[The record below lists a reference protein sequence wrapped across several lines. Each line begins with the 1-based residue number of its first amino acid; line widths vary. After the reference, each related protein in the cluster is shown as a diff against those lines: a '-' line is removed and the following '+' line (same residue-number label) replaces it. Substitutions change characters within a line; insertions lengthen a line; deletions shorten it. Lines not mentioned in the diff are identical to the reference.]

1 MKLNYK
7 KTMFV
12 GLAFFLISL
21 FWQAYDSII
30 PKILT
35 DKFGMSQFWSG
46 AIMAIDNILALFLL
60 PLFGTLSDKTKT
72 KRGRR
77 TPFILVGTI
86 VAATA
91 LVGLSC
97 VDSAQLK
104 SLEPITAVVD
114 RADEGYEEAMGV
126 LYDAE
131 ADTLSEAFT
140 REEFVGK
147 WESIK
152 TEVGYVELGESGDN
166 NNELVGKGE
175 SINAE
180 TEGSDNKELKK
191 LADEKY
197 AFFETEYIN
206 PARQAYAAD
215 VVSMAPSVLV
225 IFICILLVVLV
236 SMATFRSPAVAL
248 MPDVTVKPLRSKA
261 NAIINLMGTFGG
273 IIVLVLG
280 MVFGTGKP
288 HNALMN
294 YIPFLA
300 VVAGIMLVALVV
312 FLFTV
317 NEPKL
322 VRQMEE
328 DTVKYGISD
337 AEEEEKKSTGGKLS
351 KPQLRSL
358 FFILASVILWYM
370 GYNAVTSKYSVYAGN
385 VLQLDYNM
393 TLIIAQAA
401 AVVAYVPAGIVAS
414 KIGRRK
420 TILAGI
426 VFLAVAFFGA
436 SFLAAPC
443 NIWVVNALFILAGI
457 GWATINVNSYPMV
470 VELSSSGDVGKY
482 TGFYYTASMAAQT
495 VTPMLSGLLLD
506 MNMRT
511 LFPYATIFV
520 VLAFITMFCVRH
532 GDGLAAEKK
541 DKLEA
546 FDVD

>member
-1 MKLNYK
+1 MENLKLNYK
-7 KTMFV
+7 KTIFV

-30 PKILT
+30 PKMLI

-46 AIMAIDNILALFLL
+46 VIMAFDNILALFML

-77 TPFILVGTI
+77 TPFIIVGTI
-86 VAATA
+86 IAATA
-91 LVGLSC
+91 LIGLAC
-97 VDSAQLK
+97 VDNVQLK
-104 SLEPITAVVD
+104 NIDTISAVVD
-114 RADEGYEEAMGV
+114 REDKGYSEAMEI
-126 LYDAE
+126 LYDADLE
-131 ADTLSEAFT
+131 YSVEGERTKLSDNFT
-140 REEFVGK
+140 KEEFVGK

-152 TEVGYVELGESGDN
+152 AGVDYSS
-166 NNELVGKGE
+166 K
-175 SINAE
+175 
-180 TEGSDNKELKK
+180 EGKK
-191 LADEKY
+191 LAEDEY
-197 AFFETEYIN
+197 SSFEVDYIT
-206 PARQAYAAD
+206 PARKAYAAECT
-215 VVSMAPSVLV
+215 SAAPSILV
-225 IFICILLVVLV
+225 VFISVLLVVLIA
-236 SMATFRSPAVAL
+236 MATFRSPAVAL
-248 MPDVTVKPLRSKA
+248 MPDVTPKPLRSKA
-261 NAIINLMGTFGG
+261 NAVINLMGTFGG

-288 HNALMN
+288 VNALMN
-294 YIPFLA
+294 YMPFFAL
-300 VVAGIMLVALVV
+300 VGGIMLVALVI
-312 FLFTV
+312 FLIKV

-322 VRQMEE
+322 VREMEE
-328 DTVKYGISD
+328 TSEKYGIVD
-337 AEEEEKKSTGGKLS
+337 VEENEKKSTGGKLS

-401 AVVAYVPAGIVAS
+401 AVCAYVPAGIVAS

-436 SFLAAPC
+436 SFMAAPC
-443 NIWVVNALFILAGI
+443 NVWVVNIFFILAGI

-506 MNMRT
+506 YVGMRT
-511 LFPYATIFV
+511 LFPYATVFV
-520 VLAFITMFCVRH
+520 VLAFFTMFCVRH
-532 GDGLAAEKK
+532 GDAKPMPKK
-541 DKLEA
+541 DVLEA
-546 FDVD
+546 LGED

>member
-35 DKFGMSQFWSG
+35 DKFGMSHFWSG
-46 AIMAIDNILALFLL
+46 AIMAIDNILALFML
-60 PLFGTLSDKTKT
+60 PLFGSLSDKTKT

-77 TPFILVGTI
+77 TPFILFGTI
-86 VAATA
+86 VAAVA
-91 LVGLSC
+91 LIGLSC
-97 VDSAQLK
+97 VDSMQLRNID
-104 SLEPITAVVD
+104 EIAAVVD
-114 RADEGYEEAMGV
+114 RADGDYEEAMGV
-126 LYDAE
+126 LYDADVE
-131 ADTLSEAFT
+131 YVVEGERATLSESFT
-140 REEFVGK
+140 KEEFVGK

-152 TEVGYVELGESGDN
+152 AEIGYVENDDE
-166 NNELVGKGE
+166 EL
-175 SINAE
+175 
-180 TEGSDNKELKK
+180 DDQMKELKK
-191 LADEKY
+191 LADDEY
-197 AFFETEYIN
+197 ARFETEYVN
-206 PARQAYAAD
+206 PARQAYAAE
-215 VVSMAPSVLV
+215 VVTMAPSMLV
-225 IFICILLVVLV
+225 IFICVLLVVLLA
-236 SMATFRSPAVAL
+236 MATFRSPAVAL

-280 MVFGTGKP
+280 MIFGTGKP

-294 YIPFLA
+294 YIPFLS
-300 VVAGIMLVALVV
+300 VVGGIMLVALVI
-312 FLFTV
+312 FIIKV

-322 VRQMEE
+322 VREMEE
-328 DTVKYGISD
+328 DALKYGISD
-337 AEEEEKKSTGGKLS
+337 VEEEEKKSSGGKLT
-351 KPQLRSL
+351 KAQVRSL
-358 FFILASVILWYM
+358 LFILASVIFWYM
-370 GYNAVTSKYSVYAGN
+370 GYNAVTSKYSVYAVN
-385 VLQLDYNM
+385 VLQLDYNV
-393 TLIIAQAA
+393 TLIVAQFA

-426 VFLAVAFFGA
+426 VFLSVAFFGA
-436 SFLAAPC
+436 SFMAAPC
-443 NIWVVNALFILAGI
+443 NIWLVNALFILAGI

-482 TGFYYTASMAAQT
+482 TGFYYTASMTAQT

-506 MNMRT
+506 VNMRT
-511 LFPYATIFV
+511 LFPYATVFV
-520 VLAFITMFCVRH
+520 VLAFFTMLCVRH
-532 GDGLAAEKK
+532 GDAAPTQKK
-541 DKLEA
+541 EKLEA

>member
-35 DKFGMSQFWSG
+35 DKFGMDHFWSG
-46 AIMAIDNILALFLL
+46 VIMAFDNILALFLL
-60 PLFGTLSDKTKT
+60 PLFGSLSDRTKT

-77 TPFILVGTI
+77 TPFIIFGTVI
-86 VAATA
+86 AATA
-91 LVGLSC
+91 LIGLSC
-97 VDSAQLK
+97 VDSAQLR
-104 SLEPITAVVD
+104 SLEPIEAVVD
-114 RADEGYEEAMGV
+114 RADEGYEEAMSV
-126 LYDAE
+126 LYDSSSDVIVKVDDE
-131 ADTLSEAFT
+131 KVKLSDAFT
-140 REEFVGK
+140 KEEFVGM

-152 TEVGYVELGESGDN
+152 AEVGYVESDTLDSES
-166 NNELVGKGE
+166 K
-175 SINAE
+175 A
-180 TEGSDNKELKK
+180 LKK
-191 LADEKY
+191 LADDEY
-197 AFFETEYIN
+197 AAFETEIIN
-206 PARQAYAAD
+206 PARQDYAAD
-215 VVSMAPSVLV
+215 VVSAGPSLLV
-225 IFICILLVVLV
+225 IFICVLLVVLFA
-236 SMATFRSPAVAL
+236 MATFRSPAVAL

-280 MVFGTGKP
+280 MVFGTGETV
-288 HNALMN
+288 NALMN

-300 VVAGIMLVALVV
+300 VVAGIMLVALVI

-322 VRQMEE
+322 VRQMQE
-328 DTVKYGISD
+328 DTQKYGILD
-337 AEEEEKKSTGGKLS
+337 TEEDEKKSMGGKLT

-370 GYNAVTSKYSVYAGN
+370 GYNAVTSKYSVYAGD
-385 VLQLDYNM
+385 VLGLDYNV

-401 AVVAYVPAGIVAS
+401 AVCAYVPAGIVAS

-443 NIWVVNALFILAGI
+443 NIWLVNALFILAGI

-470 VELSSSGDVGKY
+470 VELSSGGDVGKY
-482 TGFYYTASMAAQT
+482 TGFYYTASMSAQT
-495 VTPMLSGLLLD
+495 LTPMLSGLFLKHIS
-506 MNMRT
+506 MRT
-511 LFPYATIFV
+511 LFPYATVFV
-520 VLAFITMFCVRH
+520 VLAFFTMLCVRH
-532 GDGLAAEKK
+532 GDGLAEQKN
-541 DKLEA
+541 DRLEA

>member
-1 MKLNYK
+1 
-7 KTMFV
+7 
-12 GLAFFLISL
+12 
-21 FWQAYDSII
+21 
-30 PKILT
+30 
-35 DKFGMSQFWSG
+35 
-46 AIMAIDNILALFLL
+46 MAIDNILALFLL
-60 PLFGTLSDKTKT
+60 PLFGSLSDKTKT

-77 TPFILVGTI
+77 TPFIIVGTI

-97 VDSAQLK
+97 VDSVQMK
-104 SLEPITAVVD
+104 SLEPIAAVVD

-131 ADTLSEAFT
+131 ADTLSESFT
-140 REEFVGK
+140 KEEFVGK

-152 TEVGYVELGESGDN
+152 AETGY
-166 NNELVGKGE
+166 
-175 SINAE
+175 

-197 AFFETEYIN
+197 AFFETEYVN
-206 PARQAYAAD
+206 PARQGYASD

-225 IFICILLVVLV
+225 IFICVLLVVLLA
-236 SMATFRSPAVAL
+236 MATFRSPAVAL

-288 HNALMN
+288 VNALMN

-300 VVAGIMLVALVV
+300 VVAGIMLVALVI
-312 FLFTV
+312 FLIKV

-322 VRQMEE
+322 VREMEE
-328 DTVKYGISD
+328 DTVKYGIND

-401 AVVAYVPAGIVAS
+401 AVCAYVPAGIVAS

-426 VFLAVAFFGA
+426 VFLAVAFCGA

-511 LFPYATIFV
+511 LFPYATVFV
-520 VLAFITMFCVRH
+520 VLAFFTMFCVRH
-532 GDGLAAEKK
+532 GDGLATEKK